1 MNDQTKPY
9 TILFLC
15 THNSARS
22 VMAECVVNRLGA
34 GRFVGYSAGS
44 QPSGAINPAVKT
56 LLDRLNYDTTGLRS
70 KDWNDFASPE
80 APHMDF
86 VITVCDQ
93 AAGEVCPVW
102 PGQPM
107 TAHWGFP
114 DPSSFDGTDSEK
126 AAFVADVYR
135 MIERRIGIFV
145 NLPIDGLERLKLQ
158 QQLDAIGRT
167 SLTPEP
173 AGG

>member
-1 MNDQTKPY
+1 
-9 TILFLC
+9 
-15 THNSARS
+15 
-22 VMAECVVNRLGA
+22 
-34 GRFVGYSAGS
+34 
-44 QPSGAINPAVKT
+44 
-56 LLDRLNYDTTGLRS
+56 
-70 KDWNDFASPE
+70 
-80 APHMDF
+80 
-86 VITVCDQ
+86 
-93 AAGEVCPVW
+93 
-102 PGQPM
+102 M

-114 DPSSFDGTDSEK
+114 DPSSFEGMDSEK